1 MTQSISSRGYSA
13 FHASPFAKLRA
24 ALEGVVSAP
33 FAPRLSQGLLA
44 VSATVA
50 SILVFQL

>member
-13 FHASPFAKLRA
+13 SNASPFAKLRA

-33 FAPRLSQGLLA
+33 FAPRLAQAFLA
-44 VSATVA
+44 VGATVA
-50 SILVFQL
+50 SVLVFQW